1 MKSHVVFQQ
10 MSMIVKPLVYR
21 ISTIYCSPSKN
32 TWLVFDGLPLLFVL
46 LLFSIN
52 ASALQDA
59 PTILETKA
67 CGSCHVIPGVK
78 DAYGKAGPSL
88 KGLSER
94 SRIAGD
100 SLENNAENMRLW
112 LTNPK
117 SINPATLMPNMGL
130 TDEEVQIVI
139 EYLNTL

>member
-1 MKSHVVFQQ
+1 M
-10 MSMIVKPLVYR
+10 
-21 ISTIYCSPSKN
+21 
-32 TWLVFDGLPLLFVL
+32 
-46 LLFSIN
+46 LFSIN

-59 PTILETKA
+59 PTILQTKA

-94 SRIAGD
+94 SRIAGNL
-100 SLENNAENMRLW
+100 LENNTENMRMW

-130 TDEEVQIVI
+130 TEDEVQIVI

>member
-21 ISTIYCSPSKN
+21 FSTIYCSLSKN

-88 KGLSER
+88 KGLSE
-94 SRIAGD
+94 
-100 SLENNAENMRLW
+100 
-112 LTNPK
+112 
-117 SINPATLMPNMGL
+117 
-130 TDEEVQIVI
+130 
-139 EYLNTL
+139 

>member
-1 MKSHVVFQQ
+1 MRSRVVYQQ
-10 MSMIVKPLVYR
+10 MSMIVKLLVYR
-21 ISTIYCSPSKN
+21 HSTIYWSPSKS
-32 TWLVFDGLPLLFVL
+32 TWLVFGGLPLLFIL
-46 LLFSIN
+46 MLFPIN

-59 PTILETKA
+59 PTILKTKA

-94 SRIAGD
+94 SRIVGD
-100 SLENNAENMRLW
+100 SLENNTENMRIW

-117 SINPATLMPNMGL
+117 SIKPATLMPNMGL
-130 TDEEVQIVI
+130 TEEEVQLVI
-139 EYLNTL
+139 EYLNML